1 MGGEDAE
8 LDNLRLCEYHRSMK
22 ELLKKL
28 RGIDT
33 GMLCI
38 PAMMLLGY
46 IFIHMLFGGTLL
58 SYNCWDSYSLQA
70 MSWLS
75 GRLDMGKNYE
85 WLELAVYNG
94 KYYLS
99 FPPLPS
105 VVMLP
110 FVLLFGEKTPSN
122 LVSALYGIFT
132 AMIAYKI
139 LKKAGMKRGGAVF
152 FAIAYVWGSNML
164 WLSTSGGVWFLAQ
177 GLNMLLLTACVYF
190 AQQKM
195 RVAAYA
201 MAALAVGCRP
211 FSVCMFLPLMAYFYM
226 VDKYRPRADRI
237 RGQIRPLIIPAFI
250 ALCYM
255 LYNYVRFGNVL
266 EFGHNYLPEFTESE
280 KGQFSLSYILPNL
293 YNLLLRPVTLRADL
307 TLEYPL
313 FDGFMFYIANP
324 MFLIWFA
331 AVVKDVRQKKLDA
344 VRLCIV
350 IAVLIELL
358 LLCAHKTL
366 GGWQFGARYTVDMLP
381 MALMYLLLK
390 KDEPGGI
397 SAFIMAAG
405 MMFNLYGALAMTML
419 H

>member
-1 MGGEDAE
+1 
-8 LDNLRLCEYHRSMK
+8 MK

-38 PAMMLLGY
+38 PALMLLGY

-110 FVLLFGEKTPSN
+110 FVLLFGERTPSN

-226 VDKYRPRADRI
+226 ADKDRPMADRI
-237 RGQIRPLIIPAFI
+237 RGQIRSLIIPAFI

-331 AVVKDVRQKKLDA
+331 AVVKDVLQKKLDA

-350 IAVLIELL
+350 IAILAELL

>member
-1 MGGEDAE
+1 
-8 LDNLRLCEYHRSMK
+8 MK

-28 RGIDT
+28 RGIDA

-38 PAMMLLGY
+38 PALMLLGY
-46 IFIHMLFGGTLL
+46 IFIHALFGGTLL
-58 SYNCWDSYSLQA
+58 SHNCWDSYSLQA

-110 FVLLFGEKTPSN
+110 LVLLFGERTPSN

-132 AMIAYKI
+132 AMIACKI
-139 LKKAGMKRGGAVF
+139 LKKAGMKQDRAVF

-164 WLSTSGGVWFLAQ
+164 WMSTSGGVWFLAQ

-195 RVAAYA
+195 RVAAYS

-211 FSVCMFLPLMAYFYM
+211 FSACMFLPLMAYFYM
-226 VDKYRPRADRI
+226 ADKDRPMADRI
-237 RGQIRPLIIPAFI
+237 RGQIRSLIIPAFI

-255 LYNYVRFGNVL
+255 LYNYVRFGDVL
-266 EFGHNYLPEFTESE
+266 EFGHNYLPEFTGSE

-293 YNLLLRPVTLRADL
+293 YNLLLRPVTLKAGL

-331 AVVKDVRQKKLDA
+331 GVAKDVWEKKLDG

-350 IAVLIELL
+350 IAILAELL

-390 KDEPGGI
+390 KEEPGGI

>member
-1 MGGEDAE
+1 
-8 LDNLRLCEYHRSMK
+8 MK

-38 PAMMLLGY
+38 PALMLLGY

-211 FSVCMFLPLMAYFYM
+211 FSVCMFLPLMAYFYTA
-226 VDKYRPRADRI
+226 DKDRPMADRI
-237 RGQIRPLIIPAFI
+237 GGQIRSLIIPVFI

-280 KGQFSLSYILPNL
+280 KGQFSLSYIFPNL

-331 AVVKDVRQKKLDA
+331 AVVKDVLQKKLDA

-350 IAVLIELL
+350 IAILAEQL

>member
-1 MGGEDAE
+1 
-8 LDNLRLCEYHRSMK
+8 MK

-38 PAMMLLGY
+38 PALMLLGY

-226 VDKYRPRADRI
+226 ADKDRPMADRI
-237 RGQIRPLIIPAFI
+237 RGQIRSLIIPAFI
-250 ALCYM
+250 AVCYM
-255 LYNYVRFGNVL
+255 LYNYVRFDNVL

>member
-1 MGGEDAE
+1 
-8 LDNLRLCEYHRSMK
+8 MK

-38 PAMMLLGY
+38 PALMLLGY

-226 VDKYRPRADRI
+226 ADKDRPMADRI
-237 RGQIRPLIIPAFI
+237 RGQIRSLIIPAFI

-331 AVVKDVRQKKLDA
+331 AVVKDVLQKKLDA

>member
-1 MGGEDAE
+1 
-8 LDNLRLCEYHRSMK
+8 MK

-38 PAMMLLGY
+38 PALMLLGY

-211 FSVCMFLPLMAYFYM
+211 FSVCMFLPLMAYFYTA
-226 VDKYRPRADRI
+226 DKDRPMADRI
-237 RGQIRPLIIPAFI
+237 GGQIRSLIIPVFI

-331 AVVKDVRQKKLDA
+331 AVVKDVLQKKLDA

-350 IAVLIELL
+350 IAILAELL

>member
-1 MGGEDAE
+1 
-8 LDNLRLCEYHRSMK
+8 MK

-38 PAMMLLGY
+38 PALMLLGY

-226 VDKYRPRADRI
+226 ADKDRPMADRI
-237 RGQIRPLIIPAFI
+237 RGQIRSLIIPAFI

-280 KGQFSLSYILPNL
+280 KGQFSLSYIFPNL

-331 AVVKDVRQKKLDA
+331 AVVKDVLQKKLDA

-350 IAVLIELL
+350 IAILAELL

>member
-1 MGGEDAE
+1 
-8 LDNLRLCEYHRSMK
+8 MK

-38 PAMMLLGY
+38 PALMLLGY

-211 FSVCMFLPLMAYFYM
+211 FSVCMFLPLMAYFYTA
-226 VDKYRPRADRI
+226 DKDRPMADRI
-237 RGQIRPLIIPAFI
+237 GGQIRSLIIPAFI

-255 LYNYVRFGNVL
+255 LYNYVRFDNVL

>member
-28 RGIDT
+28 RGIDI

-38 PAMMLLGY
+38 PALMLLGY

-110 FVLLFGEKTPSN
+110 FVLLFGERTPSN

-226 VDKYRPRADRI
+226 ADKDRPMADRI
-237 RGQIRPLIIPAFI
+237 RGQIRSLIIPAFI

-331 AVVKDVRQKKLDA
+331 AVVKDVLQKKLDV

-350 IAVLIELL
+350 IAILAELL

>member
-1 MGGEDAE
+1 
-8 LDNLRLCEYHRSMK
+8 MK

-38 PAMMLLGY
+38 PALMLLGY

-110 FVLLFGEKTPSN
+110 FVLLFGERTPSN

-132 AMIAYKI
+132 AMIAYRI

-195 RVAAYA
+195 QMAAYA
-201 MAALAVGCRP
+201 MVALAVGCRP

-226 VDKYRPRADRI
+226 ADKDRPMADRI
-237 RGQIRPLIIPAFI
+237 RGQIRSLIIPAFI
-250 ALCYM
+250 AVCYM
-255 LYNYVRFGNVL
+255 LYNYVRFDNVL

-280 KGQFSLSYILPNL
+280 KGQFSLSYIRPNL

-350 IAVLIELL
+350 IAVFAELL

-381 MALMYLLLK
+381 MALMYMMLK

-397 SAFIMAAG
+397 SAFIMAVG
-405 MMFNLYGALAMTML
+405 MMYNLYGALAMTML

>member
-110 FVLLFGEKTPSN
+110 FVLLFGERTPSN

-132 AMIAYKI
+132 AMIACKI

-226 VDKYRPRADRI
+226 ADKDRPMADRI
-237 RGQIRPLIIPAFI
+237 RGQIRSLIIPAFI

-331 AVVKDVRQKKLDA
+331 AVVKDVLQKRLDA

-350 IAVLIELL
+350 IAILAELL

>member
-1 MGGEDAE
+1 
-8 LDNLRLCEYHRSMK
+8 MK

-38 PAMMLLGY
+38 PALMLLGY

-195 RVAAYA
+195 QMAAYA

-211 FSVCMFLPLMAYFYM
+211 FSVCMFLPLMAYFYTA
-226 VDKYRPRADRI
+226 DKDRPRADRI
-237 RGQIRPLIIPAFI
+237 RGQIRSLIIPAFI

-266 EFGHNYLPEFTESE
+266 EFGHNYLPEFTRSE

-331 AVVKDVRQKKLDA
+331 AVVKDVLQKKLDA

>member
-1 MGGEDAE
+1 
-8 LDNLRLCEYHRSMK
+8 MK

-28 RGIDT
+28 GSMDA

-38 PAMMLLGY
+38 PALMLLGY
-46 IFIHMLFGGTLL
+46 IFIHALFGGTLL

-110 FVLLFGEKTPSN
+110 LVLLFGERTPSN

-132 AMIAYKI
+132 AMIACKI
-139 LKKAGMKRGGAVF
+139 LKKAGMKPDRAVF
-152 FAIAYVWGSNML
+152 FAISYVWGSNML
-164 WLSTSGGVWFLAQ
+164 WMSTSGGVWFLAQ

-195 RVAAYA
+195 RVAAYS

-211 FSVCMFLPLMAYFYM
+211 FSACMFLPLMAYFYM
-226 VDKYRPRADRI
+226 MDRDRPRADRI
-237 RGQIRPLIIPAFI
+237 RGQIRSLIIPAFI

-255 LYNYVRFGNVL
+255 LYNYARFGDVL
-266 EFGHNYLPEFTESE
+266 EFGHNYLPEFTGSE

-293 YNLLLRPVTLRADL
+293 YNLLLRPVTLRAGL

-331 AVVKDVRQKKLDA
+331 AVVKDVRQKKLDG

-350 IAVLIELL
+350 IAILAELL

-381 MALMYLLLK
+381 MALM
-390 KDEPGGI
+390 
-397 SAFIMAAG
+397 
-405 MMFNLYGALAMTML
+405 
-419 H
+419 

>member
-1 MGGEDAE
+1 
-8 LDNLRLCEYHRSMK
+8 MK

-28 RGIDT
+28 RGIDI

-38 PAMMLLGY
+38 PALMLLGY

-110 FVLLFGEKTPSN
+110 FVLLFGERTPSN

-211 FSVCMFLPLMAYFYM
+211 FSVCMFLPLMAYFYTA
-226 VDKYRPRADRI
+226 DKDRPMADRI
-237 RGQIRPLIIPAFI
+237 GGQIRSLIIPVFI

-331 AVVKDVRQKKLDA
+331 AVVKDVRQKRLDA

-350 IAVLIELL
+350 IAILAELL

>member
-211 FSVCMFLPLMAYFYM
+211 FSVCMFLPLMAYFYTA
-226 VDKYRPRADRI
+226 DKDRPMADRI
-237 RGQIRPLIIPAFI
+237 GGQIRSLIIPVFI

-381 MALMYLLLK
+381 MALMYMMLK

>member
-1 MGGEDAE
+1 
-8 LDNLRLCEYHRSMK
+8 MK

-38 PAMMLLGY
+38 PALMLLGY

-211 FSVCMFLPLMAYFYM
+211 FSVCMFLPLMAYFYTA
-226 VDKYRPRADRI
+226 DKDRPMADRI
-237 RGQIRPLIIPAFI
+237 GGQIRSLIIPAFI

-255 LYNYVRFGNVL
+255 LYNYVRFDNVL
-266 EFGHNYLPEFTESE
+266 EFGHNYLPEFTRSE

-331 AVVKDVRQKKLDA
+331 AVVKDVRQKRLDA

-350 IAVLIELL
+350 IAILAELL

>member
-1 MGGEDAE
+1 
-8 LDNLRLCEYHRSMK
+8 MK

-28 RGIDT
+28 RGIDI

-38 PAMMLLGY
+38 PALMLLGY

-226 VDKYRPRADRI
+226 ADKDRPMADRI
-237 RGQIRPLIIPAFI
+237 RGQIRSLIIPAFI

>member
-1 MGGEDAE
+1 
-8 LDNLRLCEYHRSMK
+8 MK

-38 PAMMLLGY
+38 PALMLLGY

-70 MSWLS
+70 ISWLS

-195 RVAAYA
+195 QMAAYA

-226 VDKYRPRADRI
+226 VDKDRPRADRI
-237 RGQIRPLIIPAFI
+237 GGQIRHLIIPAFI

-331 AVVKDVRQKKLDA
+331 AVVKDVLQKRLDA

>member
-226 VDKYRPRADRI
+226 VDKDRPRADRI

-331 AVVKDVRQKKLDA
+331 AVVKDVLQKRLDA

-350 IAVLIELL
+350 IAVLAELL

>member
-1 MGGEDAE
+1 
-8 LDNLRLCEYHRSMK
+8 MK

-28 RGIDT
+28 RGIDI

-38 PAMMLLGY
+38 PALMLLGY

-226 VDKYRPRADRI
+226 ADKDRPMADRI
-237 RGQIRPLIIPAFI
+237 RGQIRSLIIPVFI

-293 YNLLLRPVTLRADL
+293 YNLLLRPVTLRGDL

>member
-1 MGGEDAE
+1 
-8 LDNLRLCEYHRSMK
+8 MK

-28 RGIDT
+28 GGIDA

-38 PAMMLLGY
+38 PALMLLGY

-110 FVLLFGEKTPSN
+110 LVLLFGERTPSN

-132 AMIAYKI
+132 AMIACKI
-139 LKKAGMKRGGAVF
+139 LKKAGMKQDRAVF

-164 WLSTSGGVWFLAQ
+164 WMSTSGGVWFLAQ

-195 RVAAYA
+195 RVAAYS
-201 MAALAVGCRP
+201 MAARAVGCRP
-211 FSVCMFLPLMAYFYM
+211 FSACMFLPLMAYFYM
-226 VDKYRPRADRI
+226 MDKDRPMADRI
-237 RGQIRPLIIPAFI
+237 RGQIRSLIIPAFI

-266 EFGHNYLPEFTESE
+266 EFGHNYLPEFTGSE

-293 YNLLLRPVTLRADL
+293 YNLLLRPVTLRAGL

-331 AVVKDVRQKKLDA
+331 GVAKDICEKKLDG

-350 IAVLIELL
+350 IAVITELL

-381 MALMYLLLK
+381 MAIMYLLLK
-390 KDEPGGI
+390 KEEPGGI

>member
-1 MGGEDAE
+1 
-8 LDNLRLCEYHRSMK
+8 MK

-38 PAMMLLGY
+38 PALMLLGY

-195 RVAAYA
+195 QMAAYA

-211 FSVCMFLPLMAYFYM
+211 FSVCMFLPLMAYFYTA
-226 VDKYRPRADRI
+226 DKDRPMADRI
-237 RGQIRPLIIPAFI
+237 GGQIRSLIIPVFI

>member
-110 FVLLFGEKTPSN
+110 FVLLFGERTPSN

-211 FSVCMFLPLMAYFYM
+211 FSVCMFLPLMAYFYTA
-226 VDKYRPRADRI
+226 DKDRPMADRI
-237 RGQIRPLIIPAFI
+237 GGQIRSLIIPVFI

-324 MFLIWFA
+324 MFLILFA
-331 AVVKDVRQKKLDA
+331 AVVKDVLQKRLDA

>member
-1 MGGEDAE
+1 
-8 LDNLRLCEYHRSMK
+8 MK

-28 RGIDT
+28 RGMDA

-38 PAMMLLGY
+38 PALMLLGY
-46 IFIHMLFGGTLL
+46 IFIHALFGGTLL

-110 FVLLFGEKTPSN
+110 FVLLFGERTPSN

-132 AMIAYKI
+132 AMIACKI
-139 LKKAGMKRGGAVF
+139 LKKAGMKQDRAVF

-164 WLSTSGGVWFLAQ
+164 WMSTSGGVWFLAQ

-195 RVAAYA
+195 RVAAYS

-211 FSVCMFLPLMAYFYM
+211 FSACMFLPLMAYFYM
-226 VDKYRPRADRI
+226 ADKDRPRADRI
-237 RGQIRPLIIPAFI
+237 RGQIRSLIIPAFI

-255 LYNYVRFGNVL
+255 LYNYARFGDVL
-266 EFGHNYLPEFTESE
+266 EFGHNYLPEFTGSE

-293 YNLLLRPVTLRADL
+293 YNLLLRPVTLKAGL

-331 AVVKDVRQKKLDA
+331 GVAKDVWEKKLDG

-350 IAVLIELL
+350 IAVIAELL

>member
-1 MGGEDAE
+1 
-8 LDNLRLCEYHRSMK
+8 MK

-38 PAMMLLGY
+38 PALMLLGY

-110 FVLLFGEKTPSN
+110 FVLLFGERTPSN

-132 AMIAYKI
+132 AMIACKI

-195 RVAAYA
+195 QMAAYA

-211 FSVCMFLPLMAYFYM
+211 FSVCMFLPLMAYFYTA
-226 VDKYRPRADRI
+226 DKDRPMADRI
-237 RGQIRPLIIPAFI
+237 GGQIRSLIIPAFI

-350 IAVLIELL
+350 IAVLAELL

>member
-1 MGGEDAE
+1 
-8 LDNLRLCEYHRSMK
+8 MK

-38 PAMMLLGY
+38 PALMLLGY

-110 FVLLFGEKTPSN
+110 FVLLFGERTPSN

-132 AMIAYKI
+132 AMIAYRI

-195 RVAAYA
+195 QMAAYA
-201 MAALAVGCRP
+201 MVALAVGCRP

-226 VDKYRPRADRI
+226 VDKDRPRADRI
-237 RGQIRPLIIPAFI
+237 RGQIRSLIIPAFI
-250 ALCYM
+250 AVCYM
-255 LYNYVRFGNVL
+255 LYNYVRFDNVL

-350 IAVLIELL
+350 IAVLMELL

>member
-1 MGGEDAE
+1 
-8 LDNLRLCEYHRSMK
+8 MK

-28 RGIDT
+28 RGIDA

-38 PAMMLLGY
+38 PALMLLGY

-110 FVLLFGEKTPSN
+110 FVLLFGERTPSN

-211 FSVCMFLPLMAYFYM
+211 FSVCMFLPLMAYFYTA
-226 VDKYRPRADRI
+226 DKDRPMADRI
-237 RGQIRPLIIPAFI
+237 GGQIRSLIIPVFI

-307 TLEYPL
+307 TLEYTL
-313 FDGFMFYIANP
+313 FDGFMF
-324 MFLIWFA
+324 
-331 AVVKDVRQKKLDA
+331 
-344 VRLCIV
+344 
-350 IAVLIELL
+350 
-358 LLCAHKTL
+358 
-366 GGWQFGARYTVDMLP
+366 
-381 MALMYLLLK
+381 
-390 KDEPGGI
+390 
-397 SAFIMAAG
+397 
-405 MMFNLYGALAMTML
+405 
-419 H
+419 

>member
-1 MGGEDAE
+1 
-8 LDNLRLCEYHRSMK
+8 MK

-28 RGIDT
+28 RGIDI

-38 PAMMLLGY
+38 PALMLLGY

-70 MSWLS
+70 MYWLS

-110 FVLLFGEKTPSN
+110 FVLLFGERTPSN

-195 RVAAYA
+195 QMAAYA

-226 VDKYRPRADRI
+226 VDKDRPRADRI
-237 RGQIRPLIIPAFI
+237 GGQIRHLIIPAFI

-255 LYNYVRFGNVL
+255 LYNYVRFDNVL
-266 EFGHNYLPEFTESE
+266 EFGHNYLPEFTRSE

>member
-1 MGGEDAE
+1 
-8 LDNLRLCEYHRSMK
+8 MK

-38 PAMMLLGY
+38 PALMLLGY

-110 FVLLFGEKTPSN
+110 FVLLFGERTPSN

-211 FSVCMFLPLMAYFYM
+211 FSVCMFLPLMAYFYTA
-226 VDKYRPRADRI
+226 DKDRPMADRI
-237 RGQIRPLIIPAFI
+237 GGQIRSLIIPAFI

-313 FDGFMFYIANP
+313 FDGFMFYIDNP

-331 AVVKDVRQKKLDA
+331 AVVKDVLQKRLDA

-350 IAVLIELL
+350 IAVLAELL

>member
-1 MGGEDAE
+1 
-8 LDNLRLCEYHRSMK
+8 MK

-211 FSVCMFLPLMAYFYM
+211 FSVCMFLPLMAYFYTA
-226 VDKYRPRADRI
+226 DKDRPMADRI
-237 RGQIRPLIIPAFI
+237 GGQIRSLIIPVFI

-331 AVVKDVRQKKLDA
+331 AVVKDVLQKRLDA

>member
-1 MGGEDAE
+1 
-8 LDNLRLCEYHRSMK
+8 MK

-38 PAMMLLGY
+38 PALMLLGY

-110 FVLLFGEKTPSN
+110 FVLLFGERTPSN

-211 FSVCMFLPLMAYFYM
+211 FSVCMFLPLMAYFYTA
-226 VDKYRPRADRI
+226 DKDRPMADRI
-237 RGQIRPLIIPAFI
+237 GGQIRSLIIPVFI

-331 AVVKDVRQKKLDA
+331 AVVKDVLQKRLDA

-350 IAVLIELL
+350 IAVLAELL

>member
-1 MGGEDAE
+1 
-8 LDNLRLCEYHRSMK
+8 MK

-38 PAMMLLGY
+38 PALMLLGY
-46 IFIHMLFGGTLL
+46 MFMHMLFGGTLL

-110 FVLLFGEKTPSN
+110 FVLLFGERTPSN

-132 AMIAYKI
+132 AMIAYRI

-195 RVAAYA
+195 QMAAYA
-201 MAALAVGCRP
+201 MVALAVGCRP

-226 VDKYRPRADRI
+226 VDKDRLRADRI
-237 RGQIRPLIIPAFI
+237 RGQIRSLIIPAFI
-250 ALCYM
+250 AVCYM

-350 IAVLIELL
+350 IAVLTELL

>member
-1 MGGEDAE
+1 
-8 LDNLRLCEYHRSMK
+8 MK
-22 ELLKKL
+22 ELLKKF
-28 RGIDT
+28 RGIDI

-38 PAMMLLGY
+38 PALMLLGY

-211 FSVCMFLPLMAYFYM
+211 FSVCMFLPLMAYFYTA
-226 VDKYRPRADRI
+226 DKDRPMADRI
-237 RGQIRPLIIPAFI
+237 GGQIRSLIIPVFI

-331 AVVKDVRQKKLDA
+331 AVVKDVLQKKLDA

-350 IAVLIELL
+350 IAILAELL

>member
-211 FSVCMFLPLMAYFYM
+211 FSVCMFLPLMAYFYTA
-226 VDKYRPRADRI
+226 DKDRPMADRI
-237 RGQIRPLIIPAFI
+237 GGQIRSLIIPVFI

>member
-1 MGGEDAE
+1 
-8 LDNLRLCEYHRSMK
+8 MK

-38 PAMMLLGY
+38 PALMLLGY

-110 FVLLFGEKTPSN
+110 FVLLFGERTPSN

-226 VDKYRPRADRI
+226 ADKDRPMADRI
-237 RGQIRPLIIPAFI
+237 RGQIRSLIIPAFI

-280 KGQFSLSYILPNL
+280 KGQFSLSYIFPNL

-331 AVVKDVRQKKLDA
+331 AVVKDVLQKKLDA

-350 IAVLIELL
+350 IAILAELL

>member
-1 MGGEDAE
+1 
-8 LDNLRLCEYHRSMK
+8 MK

-38 PAMMLLGY
+38 PALMLLGY

-226 VDKYRPRADRI
+226 ADKDRPMADRI
-237 RGQIRPLIIPAFI
+237 RGQIRSLIIPAFI

-266 EFGHNYLPEFTESE
+266 KFGHNYLPEFTESE
-280 KGQFSLSYILPNL
+280 KGQFSLSYIFPNL

-331 AVVKDVRQKKLDA
+331 AVVKDVLQKKLDA

-350 IAVLIELL
+350 IAILAELL

>member
-1 MGGEDAE
+1 
-8 LDNLRLCEYHRSMK
+8 MK

-28 RGIDT
+28 RGIDI

-38 PAMMLLGY
+38 PALMLLGY

-110 FVLLFGEKTPSN
+110 FVLLFGERTPSN

-211 FSVCMFLPLMAYFYM
+211 FSVCMFLPLMAYFYTA
-226 VDKYRPRADRI
+226 DKDRPMADRI
-237 RGQIRPLIIPAFI
+237 GGQIRSLIIPVFI